1 MNRQATIFVVSVM
14 VLLMFVSCGNNEV
27 SEPKTDEPINFE
39 IITEDTASDEIVALF
54 SIGAGWNGIGPKSS
68 LVSEWTLTCE

>member
-1 MNRQATIFVVSVM
+1 MNRQATMFVVSVM

-39 IITEDTASDEIVALF
+39 IITEDTASDEM
-54 SIGAGWNGIGPKSS
+54 
-68 LVSEWTLTCE
+68 